1 MNIHKCNEA
10 ARWKAEVL
18 QMMWA
23 CANNH
28 AAGAT
33 ATAREDSWDTTC
45 LECNPFGGATP
56 LEVPLPLEATQPSDA
71 TSMG

>member
-23 CANNH
+23 GAKDH
-28 AAGAT
+28 AAGAK
-33 ATAREDSWDTTC
+33 A
-45 LECNPFGGATP
+45 
-56 LEVPLPLEATQPSDA
+56 
-71 TSMG
+71 